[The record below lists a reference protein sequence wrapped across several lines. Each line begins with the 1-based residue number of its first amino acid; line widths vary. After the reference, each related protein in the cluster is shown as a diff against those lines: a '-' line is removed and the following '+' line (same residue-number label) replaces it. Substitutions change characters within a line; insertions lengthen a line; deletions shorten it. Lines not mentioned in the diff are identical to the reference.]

1 MQYNESAIPDVEY
14 GDIPPMAARGLQH
27 DNPFASTVNYK
38 DDARWF
44 SRAQIIE
51 SPYTLLEEIRASFQ
65 LLMQAFKVPA
75 IVFDSSSGKIHAE
88 LLVAGLLGLLPK
100 SMRPAT
106 ILMGCMW
113 KKDKGLAGLI
123 QSLIVRFADRGIDLY
138 AVQSSE
144 ELSVFP
150 ETWGIDNA
158 KMRFCPYFYTVT
170 PEDVSND
177 EIPEKPYIFA
187 GGNSHRDYEPLI
199 EAARQMPDYPF
210 IVATRLLDDRTDLPP
225 NMTVGAVPHKKFM
238 SLMQNAMAVVVP
250 MRRDLSRAAGQQT
263 YLNAMWFAKPTI
275 ITNVFAVSDH
285 ITHQKDGLVIDGSAE
300 ALHHWLQW
308 LTDANNAASV
318 ARLSQEAEKTAKRF
332 SFENHV
338 SHLLAILNEA
348 IEQHQPKLK
357 KRLALQAE

>member
-1 MQYNESAIPDVEY
+1 MRYNESSIPNIED
-14 GDIPPMAARGLQH
+14 GDISLPMASGLQ
-27 DNPFASTVNYK
+27 NNVPFATTVNYK

-51 SPYTLLEEIRASFQ
+51 SPYTLSEEIRAFFQ
-65 LLMQAFKVPA
+65 LLLQATKVPA

-123 QSLIVRFADRGIDLY
+123 QSLIVRFADKGLDLY

-144 ELSVFP
+144 ELSDFP
-150 ETWGIDNA
+150 QTWGINKA

-170 PEDVSND
+170 AEDVS
-177 EIPEKPYIFA
+177 EGAIPEKPYIFA

-210 IVATRLLDDRTDLPP
+210 IVATRLLDDRTDLPS
-225 NMTVGAVPHKKFM
+225 NMIVGTVPHKKFM

-250 MRRDLSRAAGQQT
+250 MRRGLSRAAGQQT

-275 ITNVFAVSDH
+275 ITNVFAVRDH
-285 ITHQKDGLVIDGSAE
+285 ITHQKDGLVIDGSSE
-300 ALHHWLQW
+300 ELHHWLQW
-308 LTDANNAASV
+308 LTDKNNAEAV
-318 ARLSQEAEKTAKRF
+318 TQLSQEAEKTAKCF

-338 SHLLAILNEA
+338 SYLLAILNEA
-348 IEQHQPKLK
+348 IEKHQAKTRK
-357 KRLALQAE
+357 YLALQAE